1 MISAG
6 QLTTAI
12 EVLEPTIEVSEYGAE
27 RVTWNNI
34 FCATRCHVLRRAGK
48 RALVLGEVAEGATR
62 EIILRWRPGIHFRQR
77 IRFPDENTIYMIES
91 CTPSRRDGSI
101 TLQLTL
107 LNE

>member
-12 EVLEPTIEVSEYGAE
+12 EVLEPTIEVSKYGEE
-27 RVTWNNI
+27 RVKWGNV
-34 FCATRCHVLRRAGK
+34 FCSTRCRIMRRTGK
-48 RALVLGEVAEGATR
+48 RALMLGEVAEGATR
-62 EIILRWRPGIHFRQR
+62 EIVMRWRPGIHFRQR
-77 IRFPDENTIYMIES
+77 VRFTDENTIYLIDS

-101 TLQLTL
+101 TMQLSL